1 MRVVKEFNL
10 EDFEAWAGGKDTLNT
25 LIEKDLVEKA
35 DIIIEQYFDD
45 CNNGEAPTETELNDL
60 LWFERDWL
68 AESLGFGSWDELEE
82 SKNFYKDMYGIK
94 LDVGDDV
101 IWHDEAGLNE
111 NGKEIT
117 FTIVDEDGEGYFNLS
132 YHEDEDKNPERWAY
146 YTELEIV

>member
-35 DIIIEQYFDD
+35 DIIIEQYFND
-45 CNNGEAPTETELNDL
+45 CGDTEPPTETELNDL

-68 AESLGFGSWDELEE
+68 AESLGFGSWDELEGCE
-82 SKNFYKDMYGIK
+82 EIYKDMFGVK

-101 IWHDEAGLNE
+101 HWHDEAGYDE
-111 NGKEIT
+111 KGEYIT
-117 FTIVDEDGEGYFNLS
+117 FTIVEESGDGYFNLS
-132 YHEDEDKNPERWAY
+132 YGDEDENPDRWAY